1 MRDDVKDSHAIHV
14 RGRPFERSGRCS
26 ELKMGGARAG
36 CLRFSDC
43 QRMVTADLPAVGG
56 LRSTEGGQPCT
67 CNRGVL
73 AIERLL
79 SIAGMTINECHKGR
93 IGSVK
98 HPGQIQD
105 GFLPTQRQS
114 RPFRCLRY
122 TLIDPVSSSWKHDIR
137 HAPVPLV

>member
-1 MRDDVKDSHAIHV
+1 MLLGAED
-14 RGRPFERSGRCS
+14 GRCPGRVPS
-26 ELKMGGARAG
+26 FQRLSKDGHSRSAG
-36 CLRFSDC
+36 R
-43 QRMVTADLPAVGG
+43 RG

-93 IGSVK
+93 IESVK
-98 HPGQIQD
+98 HPGQIPD
-105 GFLPTQRQS
+105 GFLPTQRQR

-122 TLIDPVSSSWKHDIR
+122 TLMDPVSSSWKHDIL